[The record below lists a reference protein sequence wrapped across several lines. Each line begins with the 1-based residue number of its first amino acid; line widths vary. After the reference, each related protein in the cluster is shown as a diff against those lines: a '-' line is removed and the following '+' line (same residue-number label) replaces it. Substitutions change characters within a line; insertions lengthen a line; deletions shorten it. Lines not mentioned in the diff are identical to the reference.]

1 MDDTF
6 DIFLPSGDMLTI
18 RRAEAEDVSAAVAI
32 EVGAAAWLRSRG
44 IEPGQP
50 PRPFAEIFADSIAH
64 GQLYLALLGDPPVG
78 KITLQPGNDLLW
90 ADLPGQALYVHG
102 LTVRRAYAGQQIG
115 LTMLRWAEQR
125 AALAVLPLLRL
136 DCNSDNPALRS
147 YYERAGFTYRGD
159 VTLPQRTASR
169 YERATGA

>member
-6 DIFLPSGDMLTI
+6 DIFLPSGDILSI
-18 RRAEAEDVSAAVAI
+18 RRAVLEDVSAAVAI
-32 EVGAAAWLRSRG
+32 EVEAAAWLRGRG

-50 PRPFAEIFADSIAH
+50 PRPLAVIFAENIAR
-64 GQLYLALLGDPPVG
+64 GQLYLGLVEGQPAG
-78 KITLQPGNDLLW
+78 KITLQSEEEPLW
-90 ADLPGQALYVHG
+90 ADLLGRALYVHG
-102 LTVRRAYAGQQIG
+102 LTVRRTFAGRQIG

-136 DCNSDNPALRS
+136 DCNSDNPALRA

-159 VTLPQRTASR
+159 VTLPHRTASR
-169 YERATGA
+169 YERATGV